1 MQSMLTKQE
10 KKENVNQIPWNKLL
24 NNKKAKRRKWNVL
37 SRMVV
42 TSAVSHFE
50 MSALNALMLLN
61 AVEVVDVDPKQEKEN
76 QNCQGTTIP
85 WNEQLNKTTKR
96 RKLNVLFAIIVTL
109 AVIHFEM
116 SALKAYAP

>member
-1 MQSMLTKQE
+1 MQSMLIKQE

-61 AVEVVDVDPKQEKEN
+61 AVEVVDVDPKQEKEK
-76 QNCQGTTIP
+76 QNCQGTTFS
-85 WNEQLNKTTKR
+85 WNKPLNK
-96 RKLNVLFAIIVTL
+96 
-109 AVIHFEM
+109 
-116 SALKAYAP
+116 